1 VLLRGPALRQALLEL
16 LDTAGTPIDVNE
28 LVHVVLA
35 AGWGLT
41 GRPAQTVANALAVE
55 RRRGRVLQGVG
66 HVPRERQG
74 TVGPWRV
81 TD

>member
-55 RRRGRVLQGVG
+55 RRRGRV
-66 HVPRERQG
+66 R
-74 TVGPWRV
+74 RV
-81 TD
+81 ARGRYASVHEDGAANSPG